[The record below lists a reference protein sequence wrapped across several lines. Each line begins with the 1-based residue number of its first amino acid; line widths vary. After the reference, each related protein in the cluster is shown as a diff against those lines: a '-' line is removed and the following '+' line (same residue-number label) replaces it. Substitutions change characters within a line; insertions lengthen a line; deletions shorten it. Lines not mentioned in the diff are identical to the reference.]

1 MRERRGT
8 EVLRG
13 EGAPLRLGPW
23 QGDPQVAHVAPV
35 SSGSPCSAGDVR
47 RALDALRRQGY
58 SSVLTAA
65 LAPLDQAAFL
75 TVGFTVHERL
85 HLLARGLPAAPPP
98 GPPPGTSLRRAHHQ
112 DRRGVLAVD
121 HAAFE
126 PFWRLDDQGLTD
138 ALAATP
144 SSRFRVATNGDRR
157 PGDVLGYAV
166 VGRASSRG
174 YVQRLAV
181 APGHHR
187 AGLGRAL
194 LLDGL
199 RWLERRR
206 VRRVMVNTQER
217 NGAALALYE
226 REGFERQPGGLAVL
240 TLGLGAVA

>member
-1 MRERRGT
+1 MIRRVTLLLAALCLGCSLQAPEIKVTGERSLLETQMLGRYQAIQQELWIQGSLRELPDSTAERG
-8 EVLRG
+8 
-13 EGAPLRLGPW
+13 
-23 QGDPQVAHVAPV
+23 Q
-35 SSGSPCSAGDVR
+35 
-47 RALDALRRQGY
+47 RAQLMNALRRRRYNQDDR
-58 SSVLTAA
+58 V
-65 LAPLDQAAFL
+65 D
-75 TVGFTVHERL
+75 
-85 HLLARGLPAAPPP
+85 LLARGLPAAPPP

-206 VRRVMVNTQER
+206 V
-217 NGAALALYE
+217 
-226 REGFERQPGGLAVL
+226 
-240 TLGLGAVA
+240 LGH